1 MKLSRSI
8 STAAPGLTGPP
19 TQSPGRSS
27 HNRIAA
33 AISHPSEAGFRLIS
47 PTGISFAVPAD
58 PAEAAE
64 STDAPARPASPSSTL
79 EMSSAETKAK
89 LDDSFPHAYRHLCKG
104 LYACADLN
112 RPKIGVVSGERVL
125 LRDDAYVS
133 QGDVNA
139 YGIKIEIF
147 ISSSNH
153 KLYFDTGFKQ
163 M

>member
-1 MKLSRSI
+1 MYSFIAKICIAPSQGDHR
-8 STAAPGLTGPP
+8 AAPQP
-19 TQSPGRSS
+19 QR
-27 HNRIAA
+27 
-33 AISHPSEAGFRLIS
+33 
-47 PTGISFAVPAD
+47 
-58 PAEAAE
+58 
-64 STDAPARPASPSSTL
+64 
-79 EMSSAETKAK
+79 
-89 LDDSFPHAYRHLCKG
+89 
-104 LYACADLN
+104 ADLN